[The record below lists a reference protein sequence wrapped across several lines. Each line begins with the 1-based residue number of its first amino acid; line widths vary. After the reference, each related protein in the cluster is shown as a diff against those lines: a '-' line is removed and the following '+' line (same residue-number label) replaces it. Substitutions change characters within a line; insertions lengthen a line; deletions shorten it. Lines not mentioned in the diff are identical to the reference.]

1 MARLEYPNIEAERI
15 KKRMTKDEFADALG
29 VKRRTVQNWQNGT
42 TEIPLSKILMMREL
56 FGVSADYLINREE
69 VKA

>member
-42 TEIPLSKILMMREL
+42 TEIPLSKILMMREM

-69 VKA
+69 VRA